1 MNDHITLGAAAVMGA
16 LVAGTGLVRWAVA
29 PPRPRLSDD
38 DLLGPPTAYT
48 TAFEHAP
55 AAFRPKFGD
64 CPTCGPGRAGSSN
77 KDGWLCGEC
86 LTPVPAGGAS

>member
-29 PPRPRLSDD
+29 PPQPRLSED
-38 DLLGPPTAYT
+38 DLIGPPTPYT

-55 AAFRPKFGD
+55 APIRTGFAH
-64 CPTCGPGRAGSSN
+64 CGPCGRTTAGSWN
-77 KDGWLCGEC
+77 KDGWLCGEFYNH
-86 LTPVPAGGAS
+86 PAGA